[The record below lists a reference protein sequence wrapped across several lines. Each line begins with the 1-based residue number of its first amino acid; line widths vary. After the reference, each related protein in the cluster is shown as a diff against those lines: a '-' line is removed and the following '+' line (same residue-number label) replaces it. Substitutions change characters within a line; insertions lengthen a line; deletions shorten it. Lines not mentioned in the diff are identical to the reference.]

1 MRTSDRLVRIRTLD
15 LMSEIGGQGRN
26 GLASLAL
33 RAHGVRLSALCTSV
47 ELPTR
52 GFSERRGKPFG
63 YILL

>member
-15 LMSEIGGQGRN
+15 LEIGGQGRN